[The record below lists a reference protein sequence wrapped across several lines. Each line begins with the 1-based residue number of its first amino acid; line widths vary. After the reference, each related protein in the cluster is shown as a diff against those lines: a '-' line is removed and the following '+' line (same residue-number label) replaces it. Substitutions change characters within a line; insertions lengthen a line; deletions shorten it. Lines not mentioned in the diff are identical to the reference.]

1 MLFNY
6 ELKKIWRRVSPLLVL
21 IVLLV
26 TAVGTVALT
35 AIFFNRT
42 PTDTTDVSAQ
52 KYAELQTKIDH
63 WDTSFDRTGFTE
75 AFDEFYADYKTMN
88 TSILLSD
95 YTNLVENYRTA
106 EKSFHKFY
114 LEFYQRYIHN
124 SEQDHI
130 DDYLLVQE
138 KYRANLDSILESLDQ
153 FFIADYDNINA
164 IIDGL
169 KVTNTAWVDANL
181 QTVLLDDLFYV
192 QTISPDNLTALQNFF
207 HDHPANQKG
216 YNYTD
221 AYEYASNR
229 FWLALAETHNYSG
242 HLSQYKGFSDYQDV
256 TTSTRACQL
265 AKHRL
270 DNAPDEFGTPFAFGK
285 IFINHTNQVS
295 LFDFVF
301 TNLEMAM
308 IPLALLVMIWA
319 ACAFFTDNY
328 QRTLITPIAAGKKR
342 FTIILTKMSVV
353 MLLTV
358 VSLLLLTGV
367 YVTCGLMFFHAYV
380 SPDILFLFNG
390 TSTLTMSALN
400 YFVIY
405 FLNLIFKLLPLI
417 ALCGLFSFSKP
428 KPFVIIGLT
437 TLICVLVVVANA
449 LLGHFEFY
457 QFVPLMGLDPIRYFG
472 AELLFAPMPSSYNL
486 WYTFPVMIVITVILY
501 WALIRKFRSHDF

>member
-35 AIFFNRT
+35 AIFFNHT
-42 PTDTTDVSAQ
+42 PAEAPDVSQ
-52 KYAELQTKIDH
+52 QYADLQTKIER
-63 WDTSFDRTGFTE
+63 WDTTFDRTGFTE
-75 AFDEFYADYKTMN
+75 AFEEFYADYKTMN
-88 TSILLSD
+88 TSVINGN
-95 YTNLVENYRTA
+95 NLVGNYQIA
-106 EKSFHKFY
+106 GKSFQAFY
-114 LEFYQRYIHN
+114 VEYYQRYIHN
-124 SEQDHI
+124 KEDHI

-138 KYRANLDSILESLDQ
+138 KYRANLDNILNSLDQ
-153 FFIADYDNINA
+153 FFIADYDNPETIT
-164 IIDGL
+164 DGL
-169 KVTNTAWVDANL
+169 KLTNAAWVDGDL
-181 QTVLLDDLFYV
+181 QNVLDDLFYV
-192 QTISPDNLTALQNFF
+192 QTISNDDLTELKNFF
-207 HDHPANQKG
+207 NQHPANQDG
-216 YNYTD
+216 YDYTD
-221 AYEYASNR
+221 AYDYVSNR
-229 FWLALAETHNYSG
+229 FWLALAENPNYSG

-256 TTSTRACQL
+256 ATSTRACQL
-265 AKHRL
+265 AKYRL
-270 DNAPDEFGTPFAFGK
+270 ENAPDDFGTPFTFGN
-285 IFINHTNQVS
+285 IFNHTHQVS

-308 IPLALLVMIWA
+308 IPLAFLVMIWA
-319 ACAFFTDNY
+319 ACAFFTDNF
-328 QRTLITPIAAGKKR
+328 QSTLITPIAAGKKR
-342 FTIILTKMSVV
+342 STIILTKMSVV
-353 MLLTV
+353 VLLTV

-367 YVTCGLMFFHAYV
+367 YLTCGILFFHAYV

-390 TSTLTMSALN
+390 KNTLTMSALN

-417 ALCGLFSFSKP
+417 ALCGLFSFSKA

-437 TLICVLVVVANA
+437 TLICVLVVLANA
-449 LLGHFEFY
+449 LLGSFGFY

-486 WYTFPVMIVITVILY
+486 WFTFPVIIVITVILY